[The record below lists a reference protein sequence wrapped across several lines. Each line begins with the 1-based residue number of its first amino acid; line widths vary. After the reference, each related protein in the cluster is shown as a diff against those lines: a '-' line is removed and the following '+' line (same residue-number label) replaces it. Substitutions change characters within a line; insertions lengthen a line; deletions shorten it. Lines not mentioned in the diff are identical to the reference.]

1 MYTEEIQNLLAEK
14 FKEEDFKDCFLVEI
28 EQHQKQIRIFAD
40 SDSGM
45 NFSKCQKLSRY
56 LEAIFDEKGWF
67 GTDYVLEVSSPG
79 LTRPLQFPRQDIK
92 NIGRSLQLKLTDGSQ
107 CEGKILDADEGQVT
121 LGREEIRK
129 EGQKKV
135 KDQIETQVPYGAI
148 AEARIVIKI

>member
-1 MYTEEIQNLLAEK
+1 MYTEEIANLLAEK
-14 FKEEDFKDCFLVEI
+14 FKEEAFQDCYLVEL
-28 EQHQKQIRIFAD
+28 EQHQKLIRIFVD

-45 NFSKCQKLSRY
+45 NFGKCQKLSRY

-79 LTRPLQFPRQDIK
+79 LTRPLQFPRQYVK
-92 NIGRSLQLKLTDGSQ
+92 NIGRDLQLKLTDGST
-107 CEGKILDADEGQVT
+107 CEGKILDADDAQLT

-129 EGQKKV
+129 EGKK
-135 KDQIETQVPYGAI
+135 KIKEQIETQVPYGAI